1 MHLERCME
9 RDASSWYFN
18 RYVKIFPLSLSLF
31 YQIPRF
37 SKGNFRAEKGGRM
50 IQHRARQPQLYSRFQ
65 MAESL
70 TARAKSAP

>member
-1 MHLERCME
+1 MRH
-9 RDASSWYFN
+9 RDISIGTWKFALS
-18 RYVKIFPLSLSLF
+18 LSLSLF

-37 SKGNFRAEKGGRM
+37 SKGNFRAEKGGWM

-70 TARAKSAP
+70 TARAKNAP

>member
-1 MHLERCME
+1 MHLEPWNEVRNST
-9 RDASSWYFN
+9 SSWYFN
-18 RYVKIFPLSLSLF
+18 TRKFALSLSLF

-37 SKGNFRAEKGGRM
+37 SKGNFRAEKGRM
-50 IQHRARQPQLYSRFQ
+50 IQHRGRQSQLYSRFQ